1 MVTLILQCIKAILK
15 CLQDND
21 TAQRTKIIFS
31 ERMTQVEAGEAQ
43 VEADRQE
50 MKKLLDEIA
59 QGARETREG
68 CSYYLSIFLTPLTAL
83 EKK

>member
-1 MVTLILQCIKAILK
+1 
-15 CLQDND
+15 
-21 TAQRTKIIFS
+21 
-31 ERMTQVEAGEAQ
+31 MTQVEAGEAQ

-68 CSYYLSIFLTPLTAL
+68 CSYYFKYFYLCTHISPRRARIKITS
-83 EKK
+83 EKWASCAHFPCQD

>member
-1 MVTLILQCIKAILK
+1 
-15 CLQDND
+15 
-21 TAQRTKIIFS
+21 
-31 ERMTQVEAGEAQ
+31 MTQVEAGEAQ

-68 CSYYLSIFLTPLTAL
+68 CSYVFSLHPPPSLRS
-83 EKK
+83 K